1 MNKERFLRLLN
12 ERILILDGGM
22 GTMIQSFKLNE
33 QDYRGKRFADF
44 PGQLKGNNDLLCI
57 TRPDVIQSIHRQYL
71 DAGADIF
78 ATNTFNANAISMAD
92 YAMEAYVRE
101 INLAAGRL
109 SREVADT
116 YMAEHP
122 DRTIFVAGSI
132 GPTNKTASMS
142 PDVSDPAYRAVT
154 YKDLYNAYKEQVE
167 GLVDGGVDI
176 ILFETTF
183 DTLNVK
189 AGLEAAEVVLKEKEK
204 DLPDYVVFDFVRARW
219 TNIFRT
225 DFIGLLS
232 FHTAYTYCFGW
243 LKLLFRSSG
252 YEALFTR
259 VGEVCPLLYQRL
271 SERRIAE

>member
-33 QDYRGKRFADF
+33 QDYRGERFADF
-44 PGQLKGNNDLLCI
+44 PRQLKGNNDFLCI

-154 YKDLYNAYKEQVE
+154 YKDLYNAYKE
-167 GLVDGGVDI
+167 
-176 ILFETTF
+176 
-183 DTLNVK
+183 
-189 AGLEAAEVVLKEKEK
+189 
-204 DLPDYVVFDFVRARW
+204 
-219 TNIFRT
+219 
-225 DFIGLLS
+225 
-232 FHTAYTYCFGW
+232 
-243 LKLLFRSSG
+243 
-252 YEALFTR
+252 
-259 VGEVCPLLYQRL
+259 
-271 SERRIAE
+271 

>member
-33 QDYRGKRFADF
+33 QDYRGERFADF

-142 PDVSDPAYRAVT
+142 PDALPYRYPPLPST
-154 YKDLYNAYKEQVE
+154 IGRRPDLSHVHRPPSHN
-167 GLVDGGVDI
+167 
-176 ILFETTF
+176 
-183 DTLNVK
+183 
-189 AGLEAAEVVLKEKEK
+189 
-204 DLPDYVVFDFVRARW
+204 LPW
-219 TNIFRT
+219 
-225 DFIGLLS
+225 
-232 FHTAYTYCFGW
+232 
-243 LKLLFRSSG
+243 K
-252 YEALFTR
+252 
-259 VGEVCPLLYQRL
+259 
-271 SERRIAE
+271 

>member
-33 QDYRGKRFADF
+33 QDYRGERFADF

-142 PDVSDPAYRAVT
+142 PDVSDPAYRER
-154 YKDLYNAYKEQVE
+154 KRPAY
-167 GLVDGGVDI
+167 
-176 ILFETTF
+176 
-183 DTLNVK
+183 
-189 AGLEAAEVVLKEKEK
+189 
-204 DLPDYVVFDFVRARW
+204 YVVFDFVCARW

-225 DFIGLLS
+225 DFIGLLG

-243 LKLLFRSSG
+243 LKLLFRSGG

-271 SERRIAE
+271 SERWIAE

>member
-33 QDYRGKRFADF
+33 QDYRGERFADF

-204 DLPDYVVFDFVRARW
+204 DLPIMLSLTFVCARW

-243 LKLLFRSSG
+243 LKLLFRSGG